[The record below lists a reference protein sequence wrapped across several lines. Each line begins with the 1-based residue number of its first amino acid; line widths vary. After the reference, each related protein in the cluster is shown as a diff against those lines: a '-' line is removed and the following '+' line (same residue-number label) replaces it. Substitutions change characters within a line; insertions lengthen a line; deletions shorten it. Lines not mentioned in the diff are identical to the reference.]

1 MATFHLE
8 IITPDRVV
16 LDAHARSVRLPGA
29 MGSFGVLPGHAP
41 MLAML
46 TVGPIR
52 VVHDNG
58 DIEYVASSGG
68 FAEVSASR
76 VLVLADAAERASDI
90 DVKRVE
96 AAIEHA
102 RAQLSEGGAAS
113 YGASQAALKRA
124 MTRLEV
130 AQKRRDA

>member
-16 LDAHARSVRLPGA
+16 LHTHARSVRLPGA
-29 MGSFGVLPGHAP
+29 LGSFGVLPNHAQMAA
-41 MLAML
+41 MLA
-46 TVGPIR
+46 VGAIR

-58 DIEYVASSGG
+58 DIEYIASSGG
-68 FAEVSASR
+68 FAEVDSNR
-76 VLVLADAAERASDI
+76 VLVLADSAERASDI

-102 RAQLSEGGAAS
+102 RAQLSEGGAAT
-113 YGASQAALKRA
+113 YAAAQAALKRA
-124 MTRLEV
+124 VTRLDV
-130 AQKRRDA
+130 AQRREE